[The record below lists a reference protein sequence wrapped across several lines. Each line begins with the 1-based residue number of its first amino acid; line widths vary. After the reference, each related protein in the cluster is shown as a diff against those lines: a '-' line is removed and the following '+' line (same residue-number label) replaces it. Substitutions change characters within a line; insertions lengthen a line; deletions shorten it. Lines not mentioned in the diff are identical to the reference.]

1 MTTRKTIA
9 FYFIFVLY
17 IWLFFFFVF
26 SFSVHPGC
34 LLTILSPTVFNL
46 PIIISVLF
54 PFLYFTFEE
63 FLFVLPPT
71 PKPAWSVLYSLVSSY
86 FQYLISSHLLIYE
99 QCQIILILA
108 AFQGLT
114 LQLIVSVVLLLM
126 ITRFVVFD
134 DFLNL
139 CHLTWNYSTWILW
152 DLGVSALLQR
162 WSLLTSAGCK
172 CTPI

>member
-126 ITRFVVFD
+126 VTRFVVFD

-139 CHLTWNYSTWILW
+139 YVIL
-152 DLGVSALLQR
+152 LGTIPREFFETLV
-162 WSLLTSAGCK
+162 
-172 CTPI
+172 